1 MTTVTATDLAA
12 PARRVPARLSWTD
25 RAQLAAGVTSLV
37 ALAATVVMAPR
48 AYH

>member
-1 MTTVTATDLAA
+1 MTTATTTDPAA
-12 PARRVPARLSWTD
+12 QARRTSNRLTWTD